1 MKKLLLI
8 LFAVTMFSCNN
19 NSILIAAEE
28 LYIQGINKKSKSL
41 LENANLKL
49 DMIQEHHSDFDN
61 ANMLNIKIDS
71 VLKILDLNTQL
82 RLKRKNDSISEKLA
96 KNLAIKVEILKN
108 IELKKYPNLV
118 GRWKLESSSY
128 SSLNSIVRIYNENG
142 VYYRSMKFDKD
153 NSESILKLS
162 KQSKTRFNLVGKSD
176 YCLISTDGH
185 LMFWDKQGYF
195 LTSYKINL
203 EDID

>member
-96 KNLAIKVEILKN
+96 KNLSIKVEILKN
-108 IELKKYPNLV
+108 IELKKYPNL
-118 GRWKLESSSY
+118 
-128 SSLNSIVRIYNENG
+128 
-142 VYYRSMKFDKD
+142 
-153 NSESILKLS
+153 
-162 KQSKTRFNLVGKSD
+162 
-176 YCLISTDGH
+176 
-185 LMFWDKQGYF
+185 
-195 LTSYKINL
+195 
-203 EDID
+203 